1 LAPHPPERPG
11 SQQSPDDFGSLV
23 EAVIASIPTG
33 TVMTYGEIA
42 REAGFP
48 GAARAVGTLLARS
61 GGTLPWWRVVNASGR
76 LIPGHELEHAQRL
89 RAEAIPLTPSGRVRF
104 PAN

>member
-1 LAPHPPERPG
+1 MARSSSARRPPDQFPTEVER
-11 SQQSPDDFGSLV
+11 
-23 EAVIASIPTG
+23 VIKAIPKG

-42 REAGFP
+42 LEAGYP

-76 LIPGHELEHAQRL
+76 LIHEVEHARRL
-89 RAEAIPLTPSGRVRF
+89 TAEGVALTASGRIRF
-104 PAN
+104 PKH